1 MCTVNSGNDLVAP
14 CGATGCCGLEDGA
27 TWKQCAELAEARADQ
42 EHSKLAALSKLCGA
56 TSDSGPTDDK
66 TSLGDDTSGSED
78 DHVEFGGPQYMYETE
93 TDGVTRT
100 PCNSNGECQDQQTDG
115 PAFCVVEEA
124 DHQAL
129 NHVGFCESPCVCDSG
144 QHDTKESSTAVIVIV
159 VLAAVLLVAAAVYLG
174 RKRRVAGLQLH
185 RESIPTIGGDA
196 GVEG

>member
-1 MCTVNSGNDLVAP
+1 MAKDGNDLVAP
-14 CGATGCCGLEDGA
+14 CGSFDCCDLGSFDYGPVCYA
-27 TWKQCAELAEARADQ
+27 SELLQDAVARADHA
-42 EHSKLAALSKLCGA
+42 EALCGA

-66 TSLGDDTSGSED
+66 TSLGD
-78 DHVEFGGPQYMYETE
+78 
-93 TDGVTRT
+93 
-100 PCNSNGECQDQQTDG
+100 
-115 PAFCVVEEA
+115 
-124 DHQAL
+124 
-129 NHVGFCESPCVCDSG
+129 ESPCVCDSG